1 MALVHADMWRGLLLF
16 NLGRLCQ
23 GRHNSR
29 HNSRLLLG
37 EQSSVALGLVN
48 SEDVLAIVS
57 RLTELA
63 LKWPSET

>member
-23 GRHNSR
+23 GGLKSR
-29 HNSRLLLG
+29 PLLG